1 MNSGISSGPHRGS
14 DDFSPMDEKNAL
26 YVSYFVLFLSY
37 SVILLLKLIQAWLKY
52 GTILAPKVLKAH
64 YTNEYLLR
72 KALT

>member
-37 SVILLLKLIQAWLKY
+37 SVILLLKLIQA
-52 GTILAPKVLKAH
+52 
-64 YTNEYLLR
+64 
-72 KALT
+72 